1 LQDFSLELPIVKA
14 DDAWAGMNI
23 GIALRT
29 AGQPGGFWDLDNVR
43 LIESLPDPETAMTVK
58 E

>member
-1 LQDFSLELPIVKA
+1 VQLTPVQA
-14 DDAWAGMNI
+14 GDAWAGKTI

-43 LIESLPDPETAMTVK
+43 LIESASEPDAAATAK